1 MASAI
6 RVIRAPGP
14 ERPVRPVPPARP
26 ACPVRSARSARPT
39 AVALTLVLLAAL
51 AVIGALPAS
60 AGVRSDSAAVQ
71 RWTGTWEAA
80 ASGTVP
86 ALPGASIR
94 NVVHVSVGGSAAR
107 VRVSNRLGTAALR
120 LGAVT
125 VASQEPGAPNSPNA
139 LPGSLRTA
147 TFGGARTVIVP
158 AGQDRVTD
166 PVALAVPANSN
177 LLVTL
182 YTPDDSGPATYHRS
196 ARQTNFLAPQG
207 NRAADEDGAAYTTA
221 IGSWYYVTG
230 VDVLGTSAVGSVV
243 ALGDSITDGNGSTA
257 DANRRWPDRLAERLR
272 TLPADRRLGVL
283 NAGISGNRLLRTGVG
298 PSALD
303 RFDADV
309 LTRTG
314 VRTLIVMEGIN
325 DIKGSPDAT
334 DPADFTAAYRR
345 IVDRS
350 HARGIRVVGAT
361 LTPYGGHGAYT
372 AARERVRQAVN
383 ASIRG
388 DGIFDAIV
396 DFDRAVRDPLA
407 PHRIRPAYDPGD
419 HLHFNDAGMRA
430 LADALDLS
438 DVAP

>member
-1 MASAI
+1 MTH
-6 RVIRAPGP
+6 VIRMP
-14 ERPVRPVPPARP
+14 RPT
-26 ACPVRSARSARPT
+26 RPT
-39 AVALTLVLLAAL
+39 ALALALVLLATL
-51 AVIGALPAS
+51 TVIGAFSAS
-60 AGVRSDSAAVQ
+60 AGARADSVAAR

-80 ASGTVP
+80 ASGTAP

-107 VRVSNRLGTAALR
+107 VRLSNRLGTAALR

-125 VASQEPGAPNSPNA
+125 LALQEPGAPNSPGA

-166 PVALAVPANSN
+166 PVALRVPANSN

-182 YTPDDSGPATYHRS
+182 YTPDDSGPATHHRS

-207 NRAADEDGAAYTTA
+207 NRAAEEDGSAYTTA

-230 VDVLGTSAVGSVV
+230 VDVLGSSAAGSVV
-243 ALGDSITDGNGSTA
+243 ALGDSITDGSGSTV

-272 TLPADRRLGVL
+272 ALPADRRLGVL

-325 DIKGSPDAT
+325 DIKGSPNAT
-334 DPADFTAAYRR
+334 DPAAFTAAYRR

-350 HARGIRVVGAT
+350 HARGIRVIGAT

-388 DGIFDAIV
+388 DGIFDAV
-396 DFDRAVRDPLA
+396 ADFDRAVRDPVR

-430 LADALDLS
+430 LADAIDLS
-438 DVAP
+438 DVTP

>member
-1 MASAI
+1 M
-6 RVIRAPGP
+6 
-14 ERPVRPVPPARP
+14 VRMPHLTRP
-26 ACPVRSARSARPT
+26 A
-39 AVALTLVLLAAL
+39 AVVLALVLLAAL
-51 AVIGALPAS
+51 ALTGALPAS
-60 AGVRSDSAAVQ
+60 AGARPEPAPAQ

-80 ASGTVP
+80 ASGTAP
-86 ALPGASIR
+86 ALPGVSIR
-94 NVVHVSVGGSAAR
+94 NVVHVSVGGSAVR

-125 VASQEPGAPNSPNA
+125 VARQEPGVPNSPNA

-166 PVALAVPANSN
+166 PVALRVPAYGN

-196 ARQTNFLAPQG
+196 ARQTNFLASRG
-207 NRAADEDGAAYTTA
+207 NRAADEDGSAYTTA
-221 IGSWYYVTG
+221 VGSWYYVTG
-230 VDVLGTSAVGSVV
+230 VDVLGSSAAGSVV
-243 ALGDSITDGNGSTA
+243 ALGDSITDGSGSTA
-257 DANRRWPDRLAERLR
+257 DTNRRWPDRLAERLGA
-272 TLPADRRLGVL
+272 LPAHRRLGVL

-298 PSALD
+298 PSAVD

-325 DIKGSPDAT
+325 DIKGTPEAT
-334 DPADFTAAYRR
+334 DPAAFTAAYRGL
-345 IVDRS
+345 VDRS

-383 ASIRG
+383 AAIRG
-388 DGIFDAIV
+388 EGIFDAVV
-396 DFDRAVRDPLA
+396 DFDRAVRDPLR

-438 DVAP
+438 AVAP

>member
-1 MASAI
+1 MTDSQT
-6 RVIRAPGP
+6 RTWPMT
-14 ERPVRPVPPARP
+14 
-26 ACPVRSARSARPT
+26 RPT
-39 AVALTLVLLAAL
+39 AAALALVLLAAL
-51 AVIGALPAS
+51 ALVGALPARADVPS
-60 AGVRSDSAAVQ
+60 GPAATR

-80 ASGTVP
+80 ASGTAP

-125 VASQEPGAPNSPNA
+125 VALQKPGVPNSPDA
-139 LPGSLRTA
+139 TPGSLRRA
-147 TFGGARTVIVP
+147 TFGGARTAVVP
-158 AGQDRVTD
+158 AGRDRVTD
-166 PVALAVPANSN
+166 PVALRVPAHGN

-182 YTPDDSGPATYHRS
+182 YTPDDSGPATFHRS
-196 ARQTNFLAPQG
+196 ARQTNFRAPYG
-207 NRAADEDGAAYTTA
+207 NRAADENGSAYTTV

-230 VDVLGTSAVGSVV
+230 VDVLGSSAAGSVV
-243 ALGDSITDGNGSTA
+243 TLGDSITDGNGSTA

-272 TLPADRRLGVL
+272 ALPAARRLGVL
-283 NAGISGNRLLRTGVG
+283 NAGVSGNRLLRAGVG

-314 VRTLIVMEGIN
+314 VRTLIVMVGIN
-325 DIKGSPDAT
+325 DIKGSPNAT
-334 DPADFTAAYRR
+334 DPAAFTTAYRR
-345 IVDRS
+345 IVDRA

-372 AARERVRQAVN
+372 SARERVRQAVN

-388 DGIFDAIV
+388 DGIFDAV
-396 DFDRAVRDPLA
+396 ADFDRAVRDPVR

-430 LADALDLS
+430 LADAIALS

>member
-1 MASAI
+1 MTDSPT
-6 RVIRAPGP
+6 RTWPMT
-14 ERPVRPVPPARP
+14 
-26 ACPVRSARSARPT
+26 RPT
-39 AVALTLVLLAAL
+39 AAALALALLAAL
-51 AVIGALPAS
+51 ALVGALPAR
-60 AGVRSDSAAVQ
+60 ADVPSDPAAAR
-71 RWTGTWEAA
+71 RWTGTWAAA
-80 ASGTVP
+80 ASGTAP

-125 VASQEPGAPNSPNA
+125 VALQKPGVPNSPDA
-139 LPGSLRTA
+139 MPGSLRTA
-147 TFGGARTVIVP
+147 TFGGARTVVVP
-158 AGQDRVTD
+158 AGQDRLTD
-166 PVALAVPANSN
+166 PVALRVPAHGN

-182 YTPDDSGPATYHRS
+182 YTPDDSGPATFHRS
-196 ARQTNFLAPQG
+196 ARQTNFLAPYG
-207 NRAADEDGAAYTTA
+207 NRAADENGSAFTTV

-230 VDVLGTSAVGSVV
+230 VDVLGASAVGSVV

-272 TLPADRRLGVL
+272 ALPAARRLGVL
-283 NAGISGNRLLRTGVG
+283 NAGVSGNRLLRAGVG

-314 VRTLIVMEGIN
+314 VRTLIVMVGIN
-325 DIKGSPDAT
+325 DIKGTPNAT
-334 DPADFTAAYRR
+334 DPADLTAAYRR
-345 IVDRS
+345 VVDRS

-383 ASIRG
+383 AAIRG
-388 DGIFDAIV
+388 DGIFDAV
-396 DFDRAVRDPLA
+396 ADFDRAVRDPVR

-430 LADALDLS
+430 LADAITLS
-438 DVAP
+438 DVTP

>member
-1 MASAI
+1 MTDVT
-6 RVIRAPGP
+6 RMPRATRLTHPW
-14 ERPVRPVPPARP
+14 
-26 ACPVRSARSARPT
+26 CPTSPT
-39 AVALTLVLLAAL
+39 AVALVLALLATL
-51 AVIGALPAS
+51 AVIGALPVS
-60 AGVRSDSAAVQ
+60 AGAPSDPAATR

-80 ASGTVP
+80 ASGT
-86 ALPGASIR
+86 AAAFPGASIR

-107 VRVSNRLGTAALR
+107 IRISNRLGTAALR

-125 VASQEPGAPNSPNA
+125 VALQEPGVPNSPNA

-147 TFGGARTVIVP
+147 TFGGAPAIIVP

-166 PVALAVPANSN
+166 PVALRVPAYGN

-182 YTPDDSGPATYHRS
+182 YTPDDSGPATHHRS
-196 ARQTNFLAPQG
+196 ARQTNFLAPRG
-207 NRAADEDGAAYTTA
+207 NRAADEDGSAYTTTL
-221 IGSWYYVTG
+221 GSWYYVTG
-230 VDVLGTSAVGSVV
+230 VDVLGSTAGSVV
-243 ALGDSITDGNGSTA
+243 ALGDSITDGSGSTA

-272 TLPADRRLGVL
+272 ALPAQRRLGVL

-325 DIKGSPDAT
+325 DIKGTPNAT
-334 DPADFTAAYRR
+334 DPAAFTAAYRR
-345 IVDRS
+345 IVARA
-350 HARGIRVVGAT
+350 HARGIRVIGAT

-372 AARERVRQAVN
+372 SARERVRRAVN
-383 ASIRG
+383 ASIRA
-388 DGIFDAIV
+388 DRIFDAV
-396 DFDRAVRDPLA
+396 ADFDRAVRDPLR

-430 LADALDLS
+430 LADAIALS
-438 DVAP
+438 DVTG